1 MISSISAAGYDD
13 TNYFKKGSEINI
25 ERIGHE
31 ENTTK
36 NDKSY
41 SIPFD
46 QKQYLNEVK
55 NYSLNDLSFSYHM
68 INDGEINRLRDAF
81 SIETSK
87 NKNSNQQGLLWGDEN
102 KDELIEST
110 KIVDSTYFDK
120 GSLPS
125 SKDLSA
131 TPYFPEVKSQGL
143 QGSCAAWAITYY
155 SYGFLEAKD
164 QGWTDASNG
173 NPKHLMSPSWTYNKV
188 TCTEDIS
195 SIREN
200 AEIIMDWG
208 VSSLYNCSY
217 NQSDINNWGNESA
230 FRESVEHRGEDFFY
244 LGYDENN
251 TITDLKNLLNS
262 EIPVTLSIDS
272 RQFSECFSDGNY
284 VISSKEYERNYP
296 DHSNTIVGY
305 DDDISDDGEEGAF
318 KVVNSWGKSFGDDGY
333 YWLTYD
339 TLEEMGILS
348 NLQYITDK
356 IDYQPS
362 LVATCEVD
370 KEPPRMGDIS
380 LDNID
385 DRGVSKTKKFYYR
398 EDPNFNNT
406 FPSFMC
412 FDVSKFSD
420 RWDEGKD
427 ADSFSLNIDSPFGE
441 ISSFKMEY
449 YEDKYIPYHPD
460 YISEESSDTPSPT
473 SFDVKVD
480 FYGPSH
486 IATTV
491 PNPRSTHV
499 TYGQNVLVTFTE
511 SMDTNIIPEL
521 KQIGGLD
528 PGGWEFEEWYSVKN
542 KNDTAVWSHNPWNI
556 MENITLKI
564 SGYVNETGVEG
575 EPYQWYFKT
584 DTYDPIIIGSNSD
597 FAKYADDYGWSGD
610 GSQEDPWLIENI
622 EIDGESNSSCVYI
635 SGTDDYFIIRNSI
648 FHNANIGINLDRTSN
663 GIIQN
668 NTITNVGTGINLIES
683 INIDAI
689 NNNIKIE
696 RISNQIS
703 GIYSSKSNDNRF
715 IDNYITSD
723 ISNRTYLTGIEIS
736 SSDDNIIQ
744 NNTIDDHYTSIRI
757 YRSNQCKIKD
767 NKIKNETVGLN
778 IIISTGMRV
787 INNSF
792 SRCGINLFGRGS
804 YGEPK
809 KYFTTHEIKSNTIDG
824 KPIIYYENKS
834 DMVIDDDIGELI
846 LIYCSNITV
855 KDIDLDLKPG
865 IIIHSS
871 KDILVKNT
879 TLSFD
884 YYNERNYGFYGIS
897 VGSTENISIKNC
909 LLIDG
914 AIWTEN
920 ISESLF
926 YNNTIIIKEKNNKM
940 NESFISVGIVAHD
953 SQNLTVKKNTITE
966 TDYGMYFFNLT
977 YSKVI
982 ENTISFTTNW
992 GMFFINITKNFIYHN
1007 NFYMDEDVSGYRGSA
1022 GIRGYTEEEVIYY
1035 DWVDKIWPVN
1045 NTWDDGYPQG
1055 GNYWSDL
1062 DKKDTDG
1069 DGIID
1074 TPYYIESNQ
1083 EKDRNVDRY
1092 PLADP
1097 FYPRDIA
1104 GYPQR
1109 IISANPRPNSYN
1121 VSLDQEIKIVLN
1133 GSLNTSDTPKIEQI
1147 NGNQT
1152 TGLQFLGFSDTN
1164 TENDTVTWSHDE
1176 WDMGEKISLKLSSY
1190 SFLYKGTNDSYSFS
1204 FKTYEEQ
1211 PPVITDISAKQIKVD
1226 ENYTFLA
1233 KIDDDSAIDKA
1244 KVDFWFDGNKTTL
1257 PLYNI
1262 YENMY
1267 KMKVKTPI
1275 NATHFKYIIR
1285 AVDTSGNV
1293 FETEIKNYTLIDDIP
1308 PVIKIKEIDRIQ
1320 VFENVTF
1327 NASESHDNIGIKDF
1341 YWDIDGEKFNKSTVT
1356 RSFSKVGKIIVT
1368 VSVVDYSG
1376 NMNSRFMVLTVND
1389 YIKPVARA
1397 GGNKTVN
1404 VDERIKLD
1412 ASNSTD
1418 NYGIREYIWNFNN
1431 NTYISKTI
1439 NYTFKRIGTY
1449 RIQLT
1454 VVDITGNEGITNV
1467 TYTVKDLEPPH
1478 ADAGGNITAKVGETL
1493 TLDGSNSTDNYYIYQ
1508 YLWKIDGS
1516 VYKGE
1521 KLEHTFDK
1529 SGVYDVTLEVIDI
1542 SQNTDEDNIT
1552 VIIEPYSVKVGP
1564 VIDQDGHKLEG
1575 VKVNLTHNNKTLDN
1589 GNTDKN
1595 GTVIFEI
1602 DFNPDDEEFD
1612 LILSDDRF
1620 EESKKF
1626 SFNGSE
1632 SDEISV
1638 KTIDK
1643 KNGNGDKEG
1652 YQIPII
1658 IASIAVIV
1666 LIILWIY
1673 RKKSGEF

>member
-1 MISSISAAGYDD
+1 MNKKIMVSLVIILLIMTSSISAAGYDD
-13 TNYFKKGSEINI
+13 TNHFKKGSEINI
-25 ERIGHE
+25 EKTSHE

-36 NDKSY
+36 NEKSY

-87 NKNSNQQGLLWGDEN
+87 NKNSNQPGLLWDDEN
-102 KDELIEST
+102 KDELIKST

-120 GSLPS
+120 DSLPS

-164 QGWTDASNG
+164 QGWNDASNG

-217 NQSDINNWGNESA
+217 NQNNINKWGNESA

-244 LGYDENN
+244 LGYDENK

-272 RQFSECFSDGNY
+272 SQFSECFSDGNY
-284 VISSKEYERNYP
+284 VISSKEYDKEYP

-370 KEPPRMGDIS
+370 KEPPRIGEIS
-380 LDNID
+380 LGNID

-406 FPSFMC
+406 FPPFMC
-412 FDVSKFSD
+412 FDVSDFSD

-427 ADSFSLNIDSPFGE
+427 ADTFSLNIDSPFGE

-449 YEDKYIPYHPD
+449 YEDKYIPYNPD
-460 YISEESSDTPSPT
+460 YISKESSDTPSPT
-473 SFDVKVD
+473 SFDVRVK

-491 PNPRSTHV
+491 PNPRSTQV
-499 TYGQNVLVTFTE
+499 TYGQDVIVTFTE

-521 KQIGGLD
+521 KQINRVD
-528 PGGWEFEEWYSVKN
+528 PGGWEFKGWYSVKT
-542 KNDTAVWSHNPWNI
+542 KNDTAIWSHNPWDI
-556 MENITLKI
+556 MENITLNI

-610 GSQEDPWLIENI
+610 GSQVDPWLIENI

-635 SGTDDYFIIRNSI
+635 SSTDDHFIIRNST
-648 FHNANIGINLDRTSN
+648 FHNAKIGLKFIDVTN
-663 GIIQN
+663 GLIKN
-668 NTITNVGTGINLIES
+668 NTIFDVGNT
-683 INIDAI
+683 IDLL
-689 NNNIKIE
+689 E
-696 RISNQIS
+696 
-703 GIYSSKSNDNRF
+703 SSKMSFLKNDLEMENKSVQDLQNFGWNIIVTNCFDNVF
-715 IDNYITSD
+715 IDNC
-723 ISNRTYLTGIEIS
+723 LTTKINDSFGFRIEKT
-736 SSDDNIIQ
+736 DDNIFK
-744 NNTIDDHYTSIRI
+744 NNTILGFYGGMYTINSK
-757 YRSNQCKIKD
+757 YCEFKD
-767 NKIKNETVGLN
+767 NFIDSQFYGIFLRDSKNFKLH
-778 IIISTGMRV
+778 
-787 INNSF
+787 NNSL
-792 SRCGINLFGRGS
+792 SEKGLLLRGS
-804 YGEPK
+804 SVN
-809 KYFTTHEIKSNTIDG
+809 FLDSHTIRNNTADG
-824 KPIIYYENKS
+824 DPIYYYKN
-834 DMVIDDDIGELI
+834 DTDLRFDDDIGQLI
-846 LIYCSNITV
+846 LVNCSDSNITDKNFD
-855 KDIDLDLKPG
+855 KDPAVQAYM
-865 IIIHSS
+865 SQ
-871 KDILVKNT
+871 
-879 TLSFD
+879 
-884 YYNERNYGFYGIS
+884 
-897 VGSTENISIKNC
+897 NISIINCRIKSSLYSPFGLQIEFSKNITIEGC
-909 LLIDG
+909 EFDKSSLYLHETDNSKVVNNIFKEVSKDPLNYTSWVYGIYLIYSDK
-914 AIWTEN
+914 ALI
-920 ISESLF
+920 
-926 YNNTIIIKEKNNKM
+926 KNNHITGRDIGI
-940 NESFISVGIVAHD
+940 NTYFISNCKII
-953 SQNLTVKKNTITE
+953 Q
-966 TDYGMYFFNLT
+966 
-977 YSKVI
+977 
-982 ENTISFTTNW
+982 NTISYCNLW
-992 GMFFINITKNFIYHN
+992 GIGNRYAEDNIFYHN
-1007 NFYMDEDVSGYRGSA
+1007 NLYKNKVPATIHPPNYE
-1022 GIRGYTEEEVIYY
+1022 
-1035 DWVDKIWPVN
+1035 
-1045 NTWDDGYPQG
+1045 NTWNNVYPSG
-1055 GNYWSDL
+1055 GNYWSQFDAV
-1062 DKKDTDG
+1062 DKNG
-1069 DGIID
+1069 DGIAD
-1074 TPYYIESNQ
+1074 SPYIVSEIAYE
-1083 EKDRNVDRY
+1083 NVDRY
-1092 PLADP
+1092 PLMKP
-1097 FYPRDIA
+1097 F
-1104 GYPQR
+1104 
-1109 IISANPRPNSYN
+1109 RPWDDVKLPNHILSVQPKPKSYN
-1121 VSLDQEIKIVLN
+1121 VSLDKDVKIIFN
-1133 GSLNTSDTPKIEQI
+1133 GSLDSSDIPEIEDVNNHT
-1147 NGNQT
+1147 NGWK
-1152 TGLQFLGFSDTN
+1152 FLGFSKTN
-1164 TENDTVTWSHDE
+1164 VENDTVTWSHDNWNME
-1176 WDMGEKISLKLSSY
+1176 ENISIKLSSY
-1190 SFLYKGTNDSYSFS
+1190 SFVNRSYNHTYSFS
-1204 FKTYEEQ
+1204 FTTYEEQ
-1211 PPVITDISAKQIKVD
+1211 APVITDLSAKQVKMG

-1233 KIDDDSAIDKA
+1233 EIKDNAAILKA
-1244 KVDFWFDGNKTTL
+1244 EVDFWFDGNKTTL

-1262 YENMY
+1262 YENRY
-1267 KMKVKTPI
+1267 KMNVEAPR
-1275 NATHFKYIIR
+1275 NATNLKYIIR
-1285 AVDTSGNV
+1285 AMDTSGNV
-1293 FETEIKNYTLIDDIP
+1293 VETEVKNYTLIDNIP

-1327 NASESHDNIGIKDF
+1327 DASESYDNIGIKDF
-1341 YWDIDGEKFNKSTVT
+1341 YWDIDGEKFNKSTVNM
-1356 RSFSKVGKIIVT
+1356 SFSKVGKIIVT
-1368 VSVVDYSG
+1368 FSVVDYSG
-1376 NMNSRFMVLTVND
+1376 NTNSSFMVLTVND

-1404 VDERIKLD
+1404 VGERIKLD

-1418 NYGIREYIWNFNN
+1418 NYGIREYVWNFNN
-1431 NTYISKTI
+1431 NTYIGKTI

-1449 RIQLT
+1449 KIQLT

-1529 SGVYDVTLEVIDI
+1529 PGVYDVTLEVIDI
-1542 SQNTDEDNIT
+1542 SQNTDEDSIT

-1564 VIDQDGHKLEG
+1564 VIDQYGHKLEG

-1602 DFNPDDEEFD
+1602 DFNPDGEEFD

-1620 EESKKF
+1620 EESKNF

-1643 KNGNGDKEG
+1643 KNGNGDEEG

-1658 IASIAVIV
+1658 IASIAVFV

-1673 RKKSGEF
+1673 RKKSGDF